1 MNDKK
6 YPHLLFKNPSKGL
19 KEYKQRQGGGNDDK
33 KPEEEKNYR
42 PMATHLSTCLVEF
55 DNDQQLRYSQRNN
68 NLGIHTHIDAI
79 EIEFFGPFNRHDFE
93 TYYINQFGI
102 AIVSLT
108 DFNRTGYFLIVD
120 RLQFNHFQEQINQ
133 FINNALNNIN
143 KEYDKKINFIK
154 SFIFHTSGRINKAH
168 NKTKVVYL
176 NLFHADLFDKQF
188 IKPIKESLRI
198 YLQKNNLKFI
208 ETEFY
213 FEVENTDTHTIN
225 EIAQNFDILQSIST
239 HLSGLVKPTTFGLA
253 DKSHGFIISNSEDNL
268 PIIGIIDTGISKE
281 CPLNPII
288 VNDSNSDFDATGTG
302 ALVDDVDHGT
312 GVATLA
318 ALGRKL
324 YPGHI
329 GSFEAD
335 AKVLSIKITNQD
347 RNADIKQ
354 SDVIELIK
362 KAYKDKSVRI
372 FCLTIGYQ
380 DFLDD
385 NQHPSTYAFE
395 LDKLAYEHDLLIC
408 ISTTNNGF
416 INDNSTYPE
425 AFRELEANISSPAE
439 SFNNITV
446 GAISDNWEVGSNLRR
461 SPDKEFPAIYSKKF
475 HYDMET
481 LTQTI
486 RNSRLRKPDIL
497 LQGGDYTENS
507 TDFGLFFDSDQE
519 NAMKF
524 LSTKLGDFYTRTVG
538 TSLSAPIAANLA
550 ARITRLYPDL
560 KMQTVKALIVNSAD
574 FNEDLFAQGIFNSAQ
589 KQRVIGW
596 GIPIDAL
603 CLNSRDKNVTLIIED
618 SINCGNV
625 KSFPLNIPSYFSNAI
640 KKNKILD
647 ISATLC
653 FSFMPDYSNQL
664 SYCPVHVNFIITKD
678 VILEKNVRGT
688 IYGKGGT
695 ELKINS
701 AHPGW
706 SQDYYYKGKLFSN
719 CQKMEFTL
727 KKSDLIAEDFSLQIA
742 IGSTV
747 HKMLGQGD
755 SNRYQGKPINYSLVI
770 TLKEYDDKAIA
781 GYSLYDELFA
791 INALEILGEAELS
804 LDL

>member
-6 YPHLLFKNPSKGL
+6 YKHLLFKNPSKGL
-19 KEYKQRQGGGNDDK
+19 KEFRQRQGGGKDEK
-33 KPEEEKNYR
+33 KPEEEKDYR
-42 PMATHLSTCLVEF
+42 PMATQLSSCLAYF
-55 DNDQQLRYSQRNN
+55 KNDQQLRHSQRNDS
-68 NLGIHTHIDAI
+68 LGIQVHIDAI
-79 EIEFFGPFNRHDFE
+79 EIEFFGSFNRYDYE
-93 TYYINQFGI
+93 QYYINQFGI

-108 DFNRTGYFLIVD
+108 NFNRTGYFLIVN
-120 RLQFNHFQEQINQ
+120 RLKFNNFQEQINQ
-133 FINNALNNIN
+133 FIDNALNNKN
-143 KEYDKKINFIK
+143 KVYDKKIHFIQR
-154 SFIFHTSGRINKAH
+154 FTFHTSGRINKAH
-168 NKTKVVYL
+168 NKTKIVYL
-176 NLFHADLFDKQF
+176 NLFHAALFEKQF
-188 IKPIKESLRI
+188 IKPIKESLRV
-198 YLQKNNLKFI
+198 YLQKKNLKFI

-213 FEVENTDTHTIN
+213 FEVENTDTNTIN

-253 DKSHGFIISNSEDNL
+253 DKSHGFVISNPEDNL

-288 VNDSNSDFDATGTG
+288 VNDSNTDFDATGSG
-302 ALVDDVDHGT
+302 ALIDDVDHGT

-324 YPGHI
+324 YPGHF

-335 AKVLSIKITNQD
+335 AKVLSIKITNQE

-354 SDVIELIK
+354 SDVIDLIK
-362 KAYKDKSVRI
+362 KAYKYKGVRI

-416 INDNSTYPE
+416 INDTSTYPE
-425 AFRELEANISSPAE
+425 AFREVEANISSPAE
-439 SFNNITV
+439 SFNNLTI
-446 GAISDNWEVGSNLRR
+446 GAISDNWEQGSNLRR
-461 SPDKEFPAIYSKKF
+461 SPDKEFPAIYTKKF

-497 LQGGDYTENS
+497 IQGGDYTEYS
-507 TDFGLFFDSDQE
+507 IDFGQGFDITLE
-519 NAMKF
+519 NGMKF
-524 LSTKLGDFYTRTVG
+524 LSIKPGDFFTRTVG

-550 ARITRLYPDL
+550 ARIIGLYPDL
-560 KMQTVKALIVNSAD
+560 RMQTVKALIVNSAD
-574 FNEDLFAQGIFNSAQ
+574 FNEDLFAQGIFNPAQ

-596 GIPIDAL
+596 GIPIDSL
-603 CLNSRDKNVTLIIED
+603 CLNSGDKNVTLIIED
-618 SINCGNV
+618 SFNCGNV
-625 KSFPLNIPSYFSNAI
+625 KSFPLNIPRYFSNAI

-664 SYCPVHVNFIITKD
+664 SYCPVHVNFTITKD
-678 VILEKNVRGT
+678 VILDKNVRGT

-695 ELKINS
+695 ELKLNS
-701 AHPGW
+701 THPGW

-719 CQKMEFTL
+719 CQKMEFSL

-770 TLKEYDDKAIA
+770 TLKEHEDKAIA
-781 GYSLYDELFA
+781 GYSLYDELYA
-791 INALEILGEAELS
+791 INTLEILVEAELS